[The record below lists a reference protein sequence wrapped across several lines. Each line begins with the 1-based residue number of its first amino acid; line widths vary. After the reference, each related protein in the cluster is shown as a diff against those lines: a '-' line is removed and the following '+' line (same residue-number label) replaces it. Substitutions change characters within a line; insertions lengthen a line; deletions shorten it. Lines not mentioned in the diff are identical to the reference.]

1 MLKDKHT
8 YQQKDLVLNVNLSY
22 DPQKLNLDEWSGYLD
37 ILCGNRE
44 YQKEAIKASIIFLA
58 SGLYKNTEDLAKENY
73 NKNTHLQQKYP
84 RIEQLFN
91 KFQIKNK
98 LHANIDLAT
107 GTGKS
112 YVIFGIAQ
120 IMLALGLVKRV
131 LVLCPSLTIEKGLTD
146 KFKSLASNSDLRS
159 AIPKSAVISNP
170 SIIDAN
176 RTIGEGDICIENIHA
191 IYSRTGSSI
200 EDSFRFGGEDT
211 LILNDESHHI
221 YNELQGISARSEE
234 GQNIKKWK
242 EFLISKDYN
251 FKYILG
257 FTGTAYIDNEYF
269 VDVIYRYSLRQAID
283 DRVVKTIS
291 YVSEDQGTN
300 KDYEK
305 FQKIYDNHLENKQT
319 YGKIKPL
326 TIMITKDIKSA
337 TELYDKLCNFLV
349 GWENLTENSVK
360 NKVLIVT
367 SHSDHAANIP
377 KLDYVDD
384 FNDPIEWIIS
394 VSMLTEGWDV
404 KNVFQIVPWEDRAFN
419 SKLLIAQVLG
429 RGLRIPNENLGV
441 HPTVTIS
448 NHASWSKNI
457 KYLVD
462 EVLEIEKRITSS
474 VKYFGERNKY
484 NFTIY
489 NLSYLRQEKEVE
501 HPESDKNMDYS
512 KSWREGIKLES
523 QAEHIKREVTY
534 ESFATG
540 YLTQREYRLKYE
552 VTSVDEIVGKIMNGF
567 RTRDWEG
574 GLLGLGDNE
583 VYDKDNLPPESKI
596 KELIIYSMKKS
607 GIEGEYLSNE
617 NAQRVLRAFSTL
629 IRKSSKTVIPE
640 IIPDNIIEIH
650 TNEMSDESLGLSAL
664 RRGVT
669 VFYSD
674 DYIETIL
681 NEEQKEIFGQF
692 IEDDSFP
699 KRSSYHVNKYL
710 FKTPLNFVFTS
721 ENPEN
726 IFTKELIK
734 NENAKFI
741 NKWIKSRDRG
751 FYQIEYSV
759 RISNHQKNLNFNPDY
774 FLLCENNKT
783 EYIIVVEI
791 KADKDDSDENKAKY
805 KYALDH
811 FKKLND
817 RLEEVKVYQK
827 YIFHFLS
834 PNNYQAFF
842 EYLSDGRL
850 FKGEFKSELEIL
862 LENGQK

>member
-1 MLKDKHT
+1 MMKDKHT
-8 YQQKDLVLNVNLSY
+8 YQQKDLILNVNSSY
-22 DPQKLNLDEWSGYLD
+22 DPQKLNLDDWSAYLD
-37 ILCGNRE
+37 VLCGNRE
-44 YQKEAIKASIIFLA
+44 YQKEAIKAAIIFLA
-58 SGLYKNTEDLAKENY
+58 SGLYESTEDLAKENY
-73 NKNTHLQQKYP
+73 NKNMHLQQKYP

-91 KFQIKNK
+91 KFQIRNK

-112 YVIFGIAQ
+112 YVIYGIAQ

-131 LVLCPSLTIEKGLTD
+131 LVLCPSLTIEKGLTE
-146 KFKSLASNSDLRS
+146 KFKLLASDTDLRN
-159 AIPKSAVISNP
+159 AIPKNAVISNP

-176 RTIGEGDICIENIHA
+176 RTISEGDICVENIHA
-191 IYSRTGSSI
+191 VYSGTGSSI
-200 EDSFRFGGEDT
+200 DDSFRLGGEDT
-211 LILNDESHHI
+211 LVLNDESHHI
-221 YNELQGISARSEE
+221 YNELQGISLRSTE

-242 EFLISKDYN
+242 EFLISKNYN

-291 YVSEDQGTN
+291 YVAEDQGTN

-305 FQKIYDNHLENKQT
+305 FQKIYANHLENKKT
-319 YGKIKPL
+319 YSKIKPL
-326 TIMITKDIKSA
+326 TIMITKDIEA
-337 TELYDKLCNFLV
+337 ADELYKKLCDFLIE
-349 GWENLTENSVK
+349 WENLSENFVK
-360 NKVLIVT
+360 DKVLIVT
-367 SHSDHAANIP
+367 SHSNHAANIP

-384 FNDPIEWIIS
+384 FNNPIEWIIS

-429 RGLRIPNENLGV
+429 RGLRIPNEYLGV

-448 NHASWSKNI
+448 NHANWSKNI

-474 VKYFGERNKY
+474 VKYIGERNKY

-489 NLSYLRQEKEVE
+489 NLLYLREEKEVE
-501 HPESDKNMDYS
+501 HPEKDKNMDYS
-512 KSWREGIKLES
+512 KSWREGINLES
-523 QAEHIKREVTY
+523 QAAHIKREVIY
-534 ESFATG
+534 ESFSTG
-540 YLTQREYRLKYE
+540 YLTQREYQLKYE
-552 VTSVDEIVGKIMNGF
+552 ISSVDEIVGRIMNGF
-567 RTRDWEG
+567 RTREWEG
-574 GLLGLGDNE
+574 GILGLGDNE
-583 VYDKDNLPPESKI
+583 IYDKDNLPPQEKI
-596 KELIIYSMKKS
+596 KELIIKSMRKV
-607 GIEGEYLSNE
+607 GIEGENLSNE
-617 NAQRVLRAFSTL
+617 NTQRVLRAFSTL

-640 IIPDNIIEIH
+640 IKPDNIIEIN
-650 TNEMSDESLGLSAL
+650 TENMPDESLGLSSL
-664 RRGVT
+664 RRSGT

-674 DYIETIL
+674 DYSEVAI
-681 NEEQKEIFGQF
+681 NDEQKDIFGKF
-692 IEDDSFP
+692 INDDENP
-699 KRSSYHVNKYL
+699 KRTSHHVNKYT

-721 ENPEN
+721 ESPEN
-726 IFTKELIK
+726 LFTKELIK

-741 NKWIKSRDRG
+741 SKWIKSRDRG
-751 FYQIEYSV
+751 FYQIEYSI

-774 FLLCENNKT
+774 FILCEYNDT

-791 KADKDDSDENKAKY
+791 KSDKDNSDENKAKY

-811 FKKLND
+811 FKKLNVK
-817 RLEEVKVYQK
+817 LEEVNINQK

-834 PNNYQAFF
+834 PSNYQTFF

-850 FKGEFKSELEIL
+850 FNGEFKSELEIL